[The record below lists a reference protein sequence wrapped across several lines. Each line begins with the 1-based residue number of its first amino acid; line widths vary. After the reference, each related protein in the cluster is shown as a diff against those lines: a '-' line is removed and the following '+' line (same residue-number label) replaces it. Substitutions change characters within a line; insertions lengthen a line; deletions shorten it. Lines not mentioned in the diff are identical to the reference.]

1 MRRKEWAVSLT
12 LVGGF
17 ILLLSWWVFRPA
29 GGDPGS
35 SFSQKPTGPEN
46 FPQATE
52 DSEKIKEQKKDPQ
65 PTALI
70 HRPDPVL
77 QAALQELWERLKGK
91 PDRETALRL
100 LREFM
105 QKAFASNPDA
115 AAAALL
121 EFLQSGQ
128 DEATGLDFIV
138 GEAGLD
144 EWPSLRTFLLD
155 LLGKIDLD
163 AASQYALANIIPFK
177 KSTPEYAVSL
187 QILWNDGGAEK
198 PTPELTEA
206 WLGLLEKPEWAEKP
220 DAAWLES
227 LDFASRI
234 PEATPVFIEAA
245 SLWLAR
251 PEEVSGKAETVE
263 IALERMM
270 IRHPAETLSAL
281 LENSQWMS
289 EGRGPAVRATLF
301 ARADVTDSG
310 QVLSLKSYLEHL
322 QPDGKEADSFYEA
335 FPCHNYGVAPGLSGQ
350 PDIPWAGD
358 IQNMLHA
365 DLILLQGWKND
376 PSMAVHRPWFDQA
389 IERIKG
395 ILGPKG

>member
-1 MRRKEWAVSLT
+1 MRKSAIYFGAGLLLLLLLWVVFQQSKRQETTPKSVDAKSLT
-12 LVGGF
+12 AKHGTASLPKDSTKDLG
-17 ILLLSWWVFRPA
+17 
-29 GGDPGS
+29 
-35 SFSQKPTGPEN
+35 KE
-46 FPQATE
+46 E
-52 DSEKIKEQKKDPQ
+52 DEVVLHS
-65 PTALI
+65 
-70 HRPDPVL
+70 PDPILKAEL
-77 QAALQELWERLKGK
+77 QTLKSRLAQK
-91 PDRETALRL
+91 PDRETVLRL

-105 QKAFASNPDA
+105 QKAFASNPDV

-138 GEAGLD
+138 GEAGLE
-144 EWPSLRTFLLD
+144 EWPTLRAYLLD

-163 AASQYALANIIPFK
+163 AATQYALANIIPFK
-177 KSTPEYAVSL
+177 KSAPEYAVSL
-187 QILWNDGGAEK
+187 QILWNDGGAEE
-198 PTPELTEA
+198 PSPELSAA
-206 WLGLLEKPEWAEKP
+206 WLGLLQKADWAAKP

-251 PEEVSGKAETVE
+251 PEEASGKAETVE

-281 LENSQWMS
+281 LENSQWMR

-301 ARADVTDSG
+301 SRANVTDSV
-310 QVLSLKSYLEHL
+310 QVLSLTKYLKQL
-322 QPDGKEADSFYEA
+322 KPDGGEADLFYRA

-350 PDIPWAGD
+350 PDIPTAMD
-358 IQNMLHA
+358 VQKMLRA
-365 DLILLQGWKND
+365 DLLLLQSLEND
-376 PSMAVHRPWFDQA
+376 PSLSVHRPWMGKA
-389 IERIKG
+389 KAKIRR
-395 ILGPKG
+395 ILGPKA